1 MISLFIRRC
10 RMWKERCV
18 LNPMVSSYP
27 WIVAGLLG
35 ACSVLGSSPMALAK
49 ELPHIVANAQ
59 AYFPDQSGNTWHY
72 RGQMIEGGVAQ
83 IGQKRFTNISSVV
96 GVKDIDGLKI
106 TVFHDTNPGNQGPA
120 DSYYYRDAAGIRYYG
135 SKPGT
140 TLEKQLV
147 PYQIVRFP
155 LEIPSSFQ
163 QLDRK
168 DIGLG
173 LDLDRDGEMERVDV
187 QASVHILGK
196 EQVTV
201 PLGSYENAIRLE
213 ARMMM
218 TVHLTDQPVIVHG
231 SDVMTAWFV
240 KGIGLVKYIE
250 RQVVPSFEG
259 RVDQVIEVIEELED
273 ATIHETRTSFHGGK
287 ATPKRVLTQNFRNH
301 ELLQIPFPARLH
313 PYP

>member
-1 MISLFIRRC
+1 MLSVFVGIRC
-10 RMWKERCV
+10 QWKGLCV
-18 LNPMVSSYP
+18 LNPLSSFHL

-35 ACSVLGSSPMALAK
+35 ACWVLGSSTIVLGQ
-49 ELPHIVANAQ
+49 ESLDIVANAQ
-59 AYFPDQSGNTWHY
+59 AYFPDQSGNTWQY
-72 RGQMIEGGVAQ
+72 RGQMIEGGVSQ

-96 GVKDIDGLKI
+96 GVKNIDGLRV

-140 TLEKQLV
+140 ALEKQLV

-163 QLDRK
+163 QFERK
-168 DIGLG
+168 DLGLG
-173 LDLDRDGEMERVDV
+173 MDVDRDGEMERVDIRANV
-187 QASVHILGK
+187 QILGQ

-201 PLGSYENAIRLE
+201 PLGSYEDALRLE

-218 TVHLTDQPVIVHG
+218 TVHLTNRHVIVHG
-231 SDVMTAWFV
+231 SDIMTAWFV
-240 KGIGLVKYIE
+240 KGIGLVKYVE
-250 RQVVPSFEG
+250 RQVVPSFG
-259 RVDQVIEVIEELED
+259 GQTDQVIEVIEELED
-273 ATIHETRTSFHGGK
+273 ATVHKTRASLHWGK
-287 ATPKRVLTQNFRNH
+287 ATPQRVFTQNLRDH
-301 ELLQIPFPARLH
+301 ELLQIPFPSRLH